1 LRITAVLRVRVTSD
15 KSQPANKLLSSLSI
29 KAVLY
34 LKAGHDPAFLHSK
47 DHIMAKISIKDL
59 IKKTNHVPVAV
70 DAEGEDKVEVRGLS
84 IKDLGSLCHEHKDI
98 LQKLISPEK
107 KEGDDT
113 GIDWGKMLDV
123 SPDFCAEVIARG
135 TGASVEEAETLP
147 TGVQIRLLI
156 GIWGASSIDA
166 EIVEGAVKKIIDLLT
181 RVNQTLDPI
190 GLSQ

>member
-1 LRITAVLRVRVTSD
+1 
-15 KSQPANKLLSSLSI
+15 
-29 KAVLY
+29 
-34 LKAGHDPAFLHSK
+34 
-47 DHIMAKISIKDL
+47 MAKITIADL

-70 DAEGEDKVEVRGLS
+70 DAEGADLIEVRGLS
-84 IKDLGSLCHEHKDI
+84 IKDLGLLCHEHKDI
-98 LQKLISPEK
+98 LKQLISPEPSEK
-107 KEGDDT
+107 KEKEGDA
-113 GIDWGKMLDV
+113 IDWGKMLDV

-135 TGASVEEAETLP
+135 VGCKVEEAEVLP

-181 RVNQTLDPI
+181 RVNETI